1 MKKISPSIK
10 NLKRPVI
17 TVTVLFLLLLTL
29 LALFLRDI
37 PDSSGSSIIQFKS
50 YDPAEE
56 LILGDNTGRLQLGKA
71 IEYLPDAENSLSLN
85 DILNEGYNRQFRSL
99 WDENI
104 TEKYFPYYDEKGVDV
119 ESVWVRLTVEK
130 IFSDKPIL
138 LTTPFNSTIISAY
151 IPDKTGS
158 YTTSYRRIENDSR
171 LFANDPEIYILL
183 PNTLLENSQIYI
195 KMTARFKRRIKLD
208 FSALKFESYTNEFSL
223 RYHSKGIFTGFF
235 AAILIFHIMV
245 YLSSREERYYY
256 YILFIFFLMLNRM
269 ITTQINLWKFWAGMF
284 YLENFIYS
292 FVLAGLQICGV
303 HFIRKTL
310 TNRYDTKKKNIL
322 DSVTNRL
329 YVFYIVSAF
338 LSGILYLPFQYRQII
353 VFTSISINTIIVYL
367 YIFYG
372 MSNSNKIA
380 NLYLLA
386 FTPYFLVEA
395 IFAIAPGI
403 YSDMQSLMP
412 YIEIR
417 YLTDMI
423 QSTLLAAAIGQDIV
437 RYKKEKDISN
447 EILRDRLQ
455 NENRYLE
462 KEVEKRTTDLKEAM
476 TIAEYANK
484 AKSRFLANISHEL
497 RTPLGGIIGF
507 AELIDRTE
515 DREVQHQYNKK
526 ILAES
531 EHLLSLISDVLNL
544 SRIESGNY
552 EIEPSSFVLK
562 EKVHESL
569 AGQIILIKEKGLWF
583 ELVLSENLPEVL
595 IGDHH
600 RLRQILLNLTN
611 NAQKFTHKGQI
622 RVVIEPELPA
632 VGDLV
637 LIRFEI
643 QDTGMGISRQQAD
656 KIFQPFY
663 QIDHSQ
669 SRNHDGTGL
678 GTTISKKLVELM
690 GGEIGYTPN
699 TPTGSIFWF
708 TLPFS
713 IGSKDSLKKQEPEEP
728 IKGSGKILIVDDYQ
742 TNREIASTYL
752 QSLGYKPF
760 IAEDGYKAISLC
772 HQIQFDLILMDI
784 QMPML
789 NGYDTVEKITGKC
802 PINEKTPVL
811 MLTAGGFYDES
822 RDRICGVI
830 KGIIYKPVQLN
841 NISLSIAEI
850 LNPGALHK
858 AADHQEDSGLSG
870 LEAFLEQF
878 EDREEGIE
886 IIQEYLKN
894 CRVDIAG
901 MKEYIK
907 NRDFKVL
914 HRKAHSIKGGA
925 LNLGLTGFA
934 ESAGDLE
941 IFIKENDFFPET
953 PDDSQN
959 EEILRRVSKLERSI
973 PEITSLCLG

>member
-1 MKKISPSIK
+1 MEDKNGIMNKIFPLTKK
-10 NLKRPVI
+10 LKRPV
-17 TVTVLFLLLLTL
+17 VTVSVLLLLLLTL
-29 LALFLRDI
+29 LALFLRDLS
-37 PDSSGSSIIQFKS
+37 DSSSSPIIQFRS

-56 LILGDNTGRLQLGKA
+56 LILSNNTGSLQLGKA

-85 DILNEGYNRQFRSL
+85 DILSKEYNRQFSPL
-99 WDENI
+99 WEENI
-104 TEKYFPYYDEKGVDV
+104 TEKFFPYYDESGVDI

-130 IFSDKPIL
+130 IFSDKPVL
-138 LTTPFNSTIISAY
+138 LTTPFNSTIINAY
-151 IPDKTGS
+151 IPDRTGS
-158 YTTSYRRIENDSR
+158 YTTSYRRIENTNR

-183 PNTLLENSQIYI
+183 PNTLLKNSQIYI

-223 RYHSKGIFTGFF
+223 KYHSKGIFTGFF

-245 YLSSREERYYY
+245 FLSSREEKYYY
-256 YILFIFFLMLNRM
+256 YILFIFFLMINRM

-284 YLENFIYS
+284 YLENFISS
-292 FVLAGLQICGV
+292 FVLAGLQIFGV
-303 HFIRKTL
+303 HFIRNTL

-322 DSVTNRL
+322 DYVTNRL
-329 YVFYIVSAF
+329 YIFYIIAAF
-338 LSGILYLPFQYRQII
+338 LSGILYLPFQYKQII
-353 VFTSISINTIIVYL
+353 IFTSISINTVLVYL
-367 YIFYG
+367 YIIYG
-372 MSNSNKIA
+372 MSNGNRIA
-380 NLYLLA
+380 ILYFLA

-395 IFAIAPGI
+395 IFAIAPDIYAGI
-403 YSDMQSLMP
+403 QSFIP

-437 RYKKEKDISN
+437 RYKREKDISN
-447 EILRDRLQ
+447 GMLRDRLQ

-462 KEVEKRTTDLKEAM
+462 KEIEKRTTDLKEAI
-476 TIAEYANK
+476 TIAEYANN

-531 EHLLSLISDVLNL
+531 EHLLNLISDVLNL
-544 SRIESGNY
+544 SRIESGDY
-552 EIEPSSFVLK
+552 EIEPSAFVLK

-569 AGQIILIKEKGLWF
+569 AGQIILIKEKGLSF
-583 ELVLSENLPEVL
+583 QLILSENLPEVL

-600 RLRQILLNLTN
+600 RLRQVLLNLTN

-622 RVVIEPELPA
+622 RIVVEPVLPA
-632 VGDLV
+632 MDDLV

-643 QDTGMGISRQQAD
+643 QDTGMGIPRQQAD

-699 TPTGSIFWF
+699 TPTGSVFWF

-713 IGSKDSLKKQEPEEP
+713 VGSRDSLKKQEPEEP

-752 QSLGYKPF
+752 QSLGYTPF
-760 IAEDGYKAISLC
+760 TAEDGYKAVSLC
-772 HQIQFDLILMDI
+772 HQIQFDMILMDI

-789 NGYDTVEKITGKC
+789 NGYDTVEKIAGKC
-802 PINEKTPVL
+802 PMNEKTPVL

-822 RDRICGVI
+822 KDRICGVI

-841 NISLSIAEI
+841 NISLKVAEI
-850 LNPGALHK
+850 LNPGRHTAK
-858 AADHQEDSGLSG
+858 RQIVG
-870 LEAFLEQF
+870 
-878 EDREEGIE
+878 
-886 IIQEYLKN
+886 KN
-894 CRVDIAG
+894 PV
-901 MKEYIK
+901 
-907 NRDFKVL
+907 
-914 HRKAHSIKGGA
+914 
-925 LNLGLTGFA
+925 
-934 ESAGDLE
+934 
-941 IFIKENDFFPET
+941 
-953 PDDSQN
+953 
-959 EEILRRVSKLERSI
+959 
-973 PEITSLCLG
+973 